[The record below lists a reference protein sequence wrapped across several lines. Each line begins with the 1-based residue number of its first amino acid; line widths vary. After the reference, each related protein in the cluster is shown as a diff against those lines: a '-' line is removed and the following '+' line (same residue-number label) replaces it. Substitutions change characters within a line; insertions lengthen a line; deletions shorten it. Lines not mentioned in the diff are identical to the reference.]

1 MKVKDL
7 FLTQESFELQKTE
20 IPGILRTSPVPSD
33 LQKYYAS
40 KNYISHHQDSGRLKE
55 KVYKFAQHFNLN
67 YKRNILAK
75 ETFQNAKILD
85 YGCGA
90 GEFIKFIEN
99 DFSVLGYEPNHDAR
113 KAATN
118 KVKKAT
124 LISDISE
131 IEDGSLNAI
140 TMWHVFEHIDNQA
153 NMLHNF
159 YKKLK
164 NNGLLII
171 AVPNHTS
178 FDARY
183 YKEFWAAYDV
193 PRHIY
198 HFSKSGMEKL
208 FNDENWKLKKI
219 KPLLL
224 DSYYISILSEKYKK
238 NPLSWL
244 KGGIVGA
251 ISNFKASKTGE
262 FSSLIYII
270 EKKQKV
276 DF

>member
-7 FLTQESFELQKTE
+7 FLTQETFELQETE
-20 IPGILRTSPVPSD
+20 FPGILRTYPIPTD
-33 LQKYYAS
+33 LDKYYES
-40 KNYISHHQDSGRLKE
+40 ENYISHHQDSGSLKE
-55 KVYKFAQHFNLN
+55 KVYKFAQYFNLN

-75 ETFQNAKILD
+75 EIFQNAKVLD

-90 GEFIKFIEN
+90 GQFIKYIEN
-99 DFSVLGYEPNHDAR
+99 DFCVLGYEPNPDAR
-113 KAATN
+113 NAASK

-124 LISDISE
+124 LISDINE
-131 IEDGSLNAI
+131 IEDASLDAI
-140 TMWHVFEHIDNQA
+140 TMWHVFEHIDNQE
-153 NMLHNF
+153 NMLKTFDN
-159 YKKLK
+159 KLK
-164 NNGLLII
+164 DNGLLII

-178 FDARY
+178 FDAKY
-183 YKEFWAAYDV
+183 YKEFWAAFDV

-198 HFSKSGMEKL
+198 HFSKNGMEKL
-208 FNDENWKLKKI
+208 FNNENWKLKKI

-224 DSYYISILSEKYKK
+224 DSYYISILSEKYQK
-238 NPLSWL
+238 NPFSWL

-270 EKKQKV
+270 EKK
-276 DF
+276 